1 MFPRRLFALLLTW
14 TSAGAAAAATDE
26 LQDLADGRLFG
37 HFINDE
43 GAVVLGLTHGKA
55 DFEARLILWTSANL
69 ETLEVDYGGD
79 FPILFKQIQAVA
91 GNNDA
96 FVLQGAMKVDDTD
109 HGAIVYQ
116 AYRLTSSGKLRQL
129 WSIDTGHW
137 IQDEPTLSV
146 SPDGAM
152 WGVVDGSVRRGR
164 TVADPNDK
172 RLHFAFG
179 ATKSSKV
186 RRRETLAFDQGPH
199 RKAEP
204 EFLFLSS
211 RGPVVLAAYADDY
224 HLLRFTDFG
233 VNSQPVDALRPVR
246 RAYGSAWPLVR
257 WQADDRILWG
267 NDGNEWAAWDL
278 WDLGL
283 SGFPEEP
290 LLRLE
295 SSSGEPH
302 RVRGFVR
309 KTVTDRGYRV
319 EHLWQSPQVEHL
331 NEHHASDWR
340 PGKPISVSV
349 SPNGRH
355 AVALE
360 EVREEKDG
368 EVESRQVLRR
378 FELAPLPP
386 PPPRPAR
393 VEEEP

>member
-1 MFPRRLFALLLTW
+1 MLSRRNLVLTLALAASGTPCLASDVLPNLG
-14 TSAGAAAAATDE
+14 AG
-26 LQDLADGRLFG
+26 RVFG
-37 HFINDE
+37 HFIGDE
-43 GAVVLGLTHGKA
+43 GNVVLGIKHRRSNFQT
-55 DFEARLILWTSANL
+55 RLVLWTGSDTR
-69 ETLEVDYGGD
+69 TLEVDYGGD
-79 FPILFKQIQAVA
+79 FPILFKDLQAA
-91 GNNDA
+91 PGGSDT
-96 FVLQGAMKVDDTD
+96 FILKGAMKVDDTD

-129 WSIDTGHW
+129 WSIDTGQW
-137 IQDEPTLSV
+137 IQDDPTLSV

-152 WGVVDGSVRRGR
+152 WGIVDGSIDNGR
-164 TVADPNDK
+164 TVADDK

-179 ATKSSKV
+179 TTKSSKI

-199 RKAEP
+199 RAAEP
-204 EFLFLSS
+204 EFHFLSS

-224 HLLRFTDFG
+224 HILRFTDFG
-233 VNSQPVDALRPVR
+233 VNSQPVDAMRPVR

-267 NDGNEWAAWDL
+267 NDGHEWAAWDL

-290 LLRLE
+290 FFRFE

-302 RVRGFVR
+302 PVRGFVR
-309 KTVTDRGYRV
+309 KTFTDRGYRV

-331 NEHHASDWR
+331 KEHHASDWR

-378 FELAPLPP
+378 FELAPVPP
-386 PPPRPAR
+386 PPPRPTR
-393 VEEEP
+393 SEEEP